1 MGFSGFSIKTKILL
15 IPTIGTISFVIYLVL
30 ATFTAS
36 GNANLLESARNVQ
49 FPLLQIA
56 STLTSDIEKVESA
69 FNSAVTTGDDEQIDL
84 AKSLKVKIESD
95 IEKMEQISPEMRAEI
110 SKISKLFISYYVK
123 GEKLASGM
131 VHQSLDFSQ
140 LPQMA
145 EELKGILQELK
156 TSVNN
161 FHQKRNSEFE
171 ASINQ
176 ANSDTSRL
184 VTIGVIMGVITI
196 SLLFVTAIPVVKGI
210 HSSLQDVIK
219 SLRDISEGEGDLTV
233 RLSTT
238 NRDEIGELVER
249 FNAFMAKLQKTI
261 KDVVLISLPLSD
273 TATKVKTSA
282 DETSRTTSEQQ
293 HSAKLTVH
301 SVNEMNSAVQ
311 DIATS
316 ASQTAES
323 VSNASNL
330 TKEGA
335 EVVEGTIHSINELA
349 SKITEAAQVVYKLEQ
364 DVEQVSD
371 VLGVIRSIA
380 EQTNL
385 LALNAAIEAA
395 RAGEQG
401 RGFAVVADEVRTL
414 ASRTQASTEEIQTT
428 IEKLQSASRTAVAT
442 MNEGAGMVDGSVE
455 KATLA
460 GESLTSLEQTI
471 ESINSMTMTIA
482 AATEEQTVVAN
493 NIVGSVEEIGATSEV
508 THATAGDLAEVSN
521 DLAVMAEKL
530 QHLTS
535 GFKA

>member
-1 MGFSGFSIKTKILL
+1 MGFSGLSIKTKILL
-15 IPTIGTISFVIYLVL
+15 IPAIGTISFVIYLVL

-36 GNANLLESARNVQ
+36 GNASLLENARNVQ
-49 FPLLQIA
+49 FPLLQTA
-56 STLTSDIEKVESA
+56 SKLTSDIEKVETA
-69 FNSAVTTGDDEQIDL
+69 FNSAVTTGDDEQLDL
-84 AKSLKVKIESD
+84 AQKLRVQIESD
-95 IEKMEQISPEMRAEI
+95 ILKMEQISPESRGEI
-110 SKISKLFISYYVK
+110 SKINQLFSSYFK
-123 GEKLASGM
+123 QGETLAGGM
-131 VHQSLDFSQ
+131 VHQSIDFSK

-145 EELKGILQELK
+145 EELKVVLK
-156 TSVNN
+156 DLKLSVNN

-184 VTIGVIMGVITI
+184 VKIGVIMGVITI
-196 SLLFVTAIPVVKGI
+196 SLLFVTAIPVVRGI
-210 HSSLQDVIK
+210 HASLMDVIK
-219 SLRDISEGEGDLTV
+219 SLRDISEGDGDLTV

-238 NRDEIGELVER
+238 NNDEIGELVER
-249 FNAFMAKLQKTI
+249 FNAFMAKLQSTI
-261 KDVVLISLPLSD
+261 KDVILISLPLSD
-273 TATKVKTSA
+273 TAAKVKSSA

-293 HSAKLTVH
+293 QSAKITVH

-311 DIATS
+311 DIASS

-323 VSNASNL
+323 VNNASDL

-428 IEKLQSASRTAVAT
+428 IQKLQSASQTAVAT

-460 GESLTSLEQTI
+460 GQSLTSLEQTI

-482 AATEEQTVVAN
+482 AATEQQTVVAN

-508 THATAGDLAEVSN
+508 THNTAGDLAEVSN

-530 QHLTS
+530 QQLTS

>member
-1 MGFSGFSIKTKILL
+1 MGFSGLSIKTKILL
-15 IPTIGTISFVIYLVL
+15 IPAIGTISFVIYLVL

-36 GNANLLESARNVQ
+36 GNASLLENARNVQ
-49 FPLLQIA
+49 FPLLQTA
-56 STLTSDIEKVESA
+56 SKLTSDIEKVETA
-69 FNSAVTTGDDEQIDL
+69 FNSAVTTGDDEQLDL
-84 AKSLKVKIESD
+84 AQKLRVQIESD
-95 IEKMEQISPEMRAEI
+95 ILKMEQISPESRGEI
-110 SKISKLFISYYVK
+110 SKINQLFGSYFK
-123 GEKLASGM
+123 QGETLAGGM
-131 VHQSLDFSQ
+131 VHQSIDFSK

-145 EELKGILQELK
+145 EELKVVLK
-156 TSVNN
+156 DLKLSVNN

-184 VTIGVIMGVITI
+184 VKIGVIMGVITI
-196 SLLFVTAIPVVKGI
+196 SLLFVTAIPVVRGI
-210 HSSLQDVIK
+210 HASLMDVIK
-219 SLRDISEGEGDLTV
+219 SLRDISEGDGDLTV

-238 NRDEIGELVER
+238 NNDEIGELVER
-249 FNAFMAKLQKTI
+249 FNAFMAKLQSTI
-261 KDVVLISLPLSD
+261 KDVILISLPLSD
-273 TATKVKTSA
+273 TATKVKSSA

-293 HSAKLTVH
+293 QSAKITVH

-311 DIATS
+311 DIASS

-323 VSNASNL
+323 VNNASDL

-428 IEKLQSASRTAVAT
+428 IQKLQSASQTAVAT

-460 GESLTSLEQTI
+460 GQSLTSLEQTI

-482 AATEEQTVVAN
+482 AATEQQTVVAN

-508 THATAGDLAEVSN
+508 THNTAGDLAEVSN

-530 QHLTS
+530 QQLTS

>member
-1 MGFSGFSIKTKILL
+1 MGFSGLSIKTKILL
-15 IPTIGTISFVIYLVL
+15 IPAIGTISFVIYLVL

-36 GNANLLESARNVQ
+36 GNASLLENARNVQ
-49 FPLLQIA
+49 FPLLQTA
-56 STLTSDIEKVESA
+56 SKLTSDIEKVETA
-69 FNSAVTTGDDEQIDL
+69 FNSAVTTGDDEQLDL
-84 AKSLKVKIESD
+84 AQKLRVQIESD
-95 IEKMEQISPEMRAEI
+95 ILKMEQISPESRGEI
-110 SKISKLFISYYVK
+110 SKISQLFSSYFK
-123 GEKLASGM
+123 QGETLAGGM
-131 VHQSLDFSQ
+131 VHQSIDFSK

-145 EELKGILQELK
+145 EELKVVLK
-156 TSVNN
+156 DLKLSVNN

-184 VTIGVIMGVITI
+184 VKIGVIMGVITI
-196 SLLFVTAIPVVKGI
+196 SLLFVTAIPVVRGI
-210 HSSLQDVIK
+210 HASLMDVIK
-219 SLRDISEGEGDLTV
+219 SLRDISEGDGDLTV

-238 NRDEIGELVER
+238 NNDEIGELVER
-249 FNAFMAKLQKTI
+249 FNAFMAKLQSTI
-261 KDVVLISLPLSD
+261 KDVILISLPLSD
-273 TATKVKTSA
+273 TAAKVKSSA

-293 HSAKLTVH
+293 QSAKITVH

-311 DIATS
+311 DIASS

-323 VSNASNL
+323 VNNASDL

-428 IEKLQSASRTAVAT
+428 IQKLQSASQTAVAT

-460 GESLTSLEQTI
+460 GQSLTSLEQTI

-482 AATEEQTVVAN
+482 AATEQQTVVAN

-508 THATAGDLAEVSN
+508 THNTAGDLAEVSN

-530 QHLTS
+530 QQLTS

>member
-95 IEKMEQISPEMRAEI
+95 IEKMEQISPEMRGEI